1 MNSLLPPNS
10 TGLELALEQLIR
22 EQFDFGMDLSD
33 VNNADKCPANFLPWL
48 AWGRS
53 VDTWDN
59 AWTDAQ
65 KRAVIKASFAVHKA
79 KGTIGAVRKAVGAL
93 GYRTK
98 ISEWWQYNG
107 TPYTFKVTVFINDR
121 PMDAA
126 AQASM
131 RDVITQAKN
140 GRSGFQL
147 DLAAEAKTDIRLAT
161 ALLTSRKVRVEP
173 WQATESNTEGA
184 IQVAAV
190 VIQHKT
196 VRVEPQ

>member
-10 TGLELALEQLIR
+10 TALELALEQLIR
-22 EQFDFGMDLSD
+22 EQFDFGMDLSE
-33 VNNADKCPANFLPWL
+33 VNNADKCPAGFLPWL
-48 AWGRS
+48 AWSRS

-65 KRAVIKASFAVHKA
+65 KRAVIKASFSVHKA
-79 KGTIGAVRKAVGAL
+79 KGTIGAVRNAVGAL

-98 ISEWWQYNG
+98 ITEWWQYNG

-140 GRSGFQL
+140 GRSGYQL
-147 DLAAEAKTDIRLAT
+147 DLAAAVRAKIKIAVALMTGRRIRVGPWQQTESTAQGKLVLAS
-161 ALLTSRKVRVEP
+161 ALIQHRKVRAEP
-173 WQATESNTEGA
+173 
-184 IQVAAV
+184 V
-190 VIQHKT
+190 
-196 VRVEPQ
+196 

>member
-10 TGLELALEQLIR
+10 TALELALEQLIR
-22 EQFDFGMDLSD
+22 EQFDFGMDVSD
-33 VNNADKCPANFLPWL
+33 VNSADKCPAKFLPWL

-65 KRAVIKASFAVHKA
+65 KRAVIKASFSIHKA
-79 KGTIGAVRKAVGAL
+79 KGTVGAVRTAVGAL

-121 PMDAA
+121 PMDIA

-147 DLAAEAKTDIRLAT
+147 DLAASVRTKLRIAT
-161 ALLTSRKVRVEP
+161 ALLTSRRVRAEP
-173 WQATESNTEGA
+173 WQQTESTAQGKFYLA
-184 IQVAAV
+184 SAL
-190 VIQHKT
+190 IQHRK
-196 VRVEPQ
+196 VRAEPV